1 MSNPFGVFPPS
12 HGVTIPFRLKANN
25 KDQFMGL
32 FREGMGLVE
41 DTANYLDGDGRRDS
55 RVLKPF
61 VSLAYATESMRL
73 TTRLTQMATWLL
85 ARRAELNGEEVP
97 PGAHGHASLLLPIV
111 RTGASKGYEELPQRL
126 RDLIEAS
133 YALHDK
139 IYRMETSQAASGP
152 SASTSVTM
160 TRGNPVASQVA
171 RIAAAF
177 TRN

>member
-1 MSNPFGVFPPS
+1 
-12 HGVTIPFRLKANN
+12 VTLPFRLKANSN
-25 KDQFMGL
+25 KDQFMAL
-32 FREGMGLVE
+32 SREGMGLVE

-55 RVLKPF
+55 RALQPF

-85 ARRAELNGEEVP
+85 ARRAELNGEELP
-97 PGAHGHASLLLPIV
+97 PGAHGNASLLLPIV
-111 RTGASKGYEELPQRL
+111 RTGASKGFEDLPQKL

-139 IYRMETSQAASGP
+139 IYRMEAAQNTVGTAVAP
-152 SASTSVTM
+152 ATP

-171 RIAAAF
+171 QIAAAF
-177 TRN
+177 SRR